1 MPSVQE
7 ALEAKLGYSFRNRD
21 LLQRALTHRSR
32 FSEMSPAQ
40 QGRDNEQ
47 MEFLGDSILGFVV
60 SEALVL
66 RHPDAREGMLSKW
79 KAHLVSAAHLHRC
92 ALELGLGE
100 FLLLGRGEDMSGGRE
115 KKALLSDA
123 VEALIAALY
132 IDGGMDVA
140 RGFIQAR
147 ILDVLQDG
155 VDLATV
161 TSQDHKSSL
170 QEKAQ
175 ALRLPAPRYAVVH
188 SEGPDHSKVFTV
200 EVKLGDDLSSRATGL
215 TKKIA
220 SQRAAHLLLDQLNR
234 PADDDA
240 TVDADAPGDTVINP
254 DE

>member
-7 ALEAKLGYSFRNRD
+7 ALEAKLGYSFRNRE

-32 FSEMSPAQ
+32 FSEMSPTR
-40 QGRDNEQ
+40 QGGDNEQ

-66 RHPDAREGMLSKW
+66 RQPEAREGLLSKW

-132 IDGGMDVA
+132 IDGGMEVA
-140 RGFIQAR
+140 RGFVQAR
-147 ILDVLQDG
+147 ILDVLRDG
-155 VDLATV
+155 LDLAV

-170 QEKAQ
+170 QERAQ
-175 ALRLPAPRYAVVH
+175 ALHLPAPRYSVVH
-188 SEGPDHSKVFTV
+188 AEGPDHSKVFTM
-200 EVKLGDDLSSRATGL
+200 EVRLGDDLRSRATGL

-220 SQRAAHLLLDQLNR
+220 SQRAARLLLEQLQ
-234 PADDDA
+234 PSEAA
-240 TVDADAPGDTVINP
+240 VTSPCS
-254 DE
+254 DEAIQ

>member
-1 MPSVQE
+1 MTSVQE
-7 ALEAKLGYSFRNRD
+7 ALEAKLGYTFRNHD

-32 FSEMSPAQ
+32 YSGVPPAP
-40 QGRDNEQ
+40 QGEDNEQ

-66 RHPDAREGMLSKW
+66 RHPDAREGLLSKW

-132 IDGGMDVA
+132 IDGGMGVA
-140 RGFIQAR
+140 REFVQAR
-147 ILDVLQDG
+147 ILDVLREG
-155 VDLATV
+155 TDLAV

-175 ALRLPAPRYAVVH
+175 ALRLPAPRYSVVH

-200 EVKLGDDLSSRATGL
+200 EVRLGEDLRSRATGL
-215 TKKIA
+215 SKKIA
-220 SQRAAHLLLDQLNR
+220 SQRAARLLLEQLK
-234 PADDDA
+234 PSES
-240 TVDADAPGDTVINP
+240 PGSRNP
-254 DE
+254 GEGAA

>member
-1 MPSVQE
+1 MPSAQE
-7 ALEAKLGYSFRNRD
+7 ALEAKLGYSFRNHE

-32 FSEMSPAQ
+32 FSEMSPAE
-40 QGRDNEQ
+40 QGGDNEQ
-47 MEFLGDSILGFVV
+47 MEFLGDSILGFIV

-66 RHPDAREGMLSKW
+66 RHRDAREGMLSKW

-100 FLLLGRGEDMSGGRE
+100 FLLLGRGEDKSGGRE

-140 RGFIQAR
+140 RGFVQAR
-147 ILDVLQDG
+147 ILDVLREG
-155 VDLATV
+155 ADLANV

-200 EVKLGDDLSSRATGL
+200 EVKVGDELRSRATGP

-220 SQRAAHLLLDQLNR
+220 SQHAARLLLERLNR
-234 PADDDA
+234 PANELA
-240 TVDADAPGDTVINP
+240 AERSPIESAP
-254 DE
+254 